1 MSMYALTATLT
12 LAAHLVAARA
22 AAEPTGCA
30 PGRYFLPGVTLVA
43 GPDAPADD
51 ELNIMEIDGI
61 LVATLRS
68 GGCPLGAA
76 RMQPRREFTKI
87 AAKFGGCRDVPG
99 WVVVKG
105 RIIHPACESLVG
117 RARVRKALARSER
130 SRTFTGLKAPNF
142 SAPDGMRV
150 GSMGGAYTNA
160 TDGSSVDV
168 PPGALIATQTAEM
181 SVTEVTPEEVA
192 EIESLLG
199 LGLPPGLGALRAL
212 QVLMGRRD
220 PVPRSSVGASLP
232 DDGLPLDGTLLHVL
246 TEPAFVYGVTD
257 TRPPRLLYDGLVTQS
272 GGRYELRL
280 APQSFG
286 SPPGLSRVVHIPA
299 GSPTCQIDGV
309 VRESTGAPVAFALVE
324 ASSLPGLVTRAGPD
338 GFYRGVVLAGP
349 NTLAV
354 TTDSGAGST
363 EFLCDPVSE
372 PVVSAVDVEVDVPA
386 DAAVPVVAITDP
398 AADETVAATVR
409 TVSGTVGS
417 SSVERVEIVTHT
429 GTTADVFRQMAAVVN
444 GSFSTKTILTPGRT
458 NTLVV
463 LATDPT
469 TGRTGADNV
478 VVTSTAA
485 SGEDLRFTMAWES
498 NGTDVDMHVRVPGA
512 NGTPDTLD
520 GDTIYFANSSAAGG
534 VLDVD
539 DTDGFGPE
547 NIVFPLGAAAPGT
560 YAVAAHYW
568 RGAPTAST
576 VTVTVFLNGVP
587 RGSFTR
593 VLRQAETGTPLAPRD
608 PGSVFNIATVTFP
621 GGEFGPPADQSV
633 FINGPE

>member
-1 MSMYALTATLT
+1 MGTYALTVTFTLVANL
-12 LAAHLVAARA
+12 LAAQAIAQPA
-22 AAEPTGCA
+22 GCT
-30 PGRYFLPGVTLVA
+30 PGRYFIPGETLVT
-43 GPDAPADD
+43 GPNPPADD
-51 ELNIMEIDGI
+51 ELNIMEVNGI

-87 AAKFGGCRDVPG
+87 AVKFGGCRDVPG

-105 RIIHPACESLVG
+105 RILHPACESLVG
-117 RARVRKALARSER
+117 RARVRKALAPSER
-130 SRTFTGLKAPNF
+130 TRTFTGLKAPNF

-150 GSMGGAYTNA
+150 GSMGGGYTNA
-160 TDGSSVDV
+160 TDGSSLDV
-168 PPGALIATQTAEM
+168 PPGALVATQTAEM
-181 SVTEVTPEEVA
+181 GVTEVAPEEVA
-192 EIESLLG
+192 EVESLLG
-199 LGLPPGLGALRAL
+199 LGLPPGLDALRAL
-212 QVLMGRRD
+212 QVVMGRKD
-220 PVPRSSVGASLP
+220 PAPRSSIGASVT

-257 TRPPRLLYDGLVTQS
+257 PRPPRLLYDGLVTQS

-286 SPPGLSRVVHIPA
+286 SPPGLSRVIHIPA

-309 VRESTGAPVAFALVE
+309 VRETTGAPVAFALVE

-338 GFYRGVVLAGP
+338 GFYRGLVLAGP
-349 NTLAV
+349 NTLTV

-363 EFLCDPVSE
+363 DFLCDPVSE
-372 PVVSAVDVEVDVPA
+372 PVVSAVDVDVDVPA
-386 DAAVPVVAITDP
+386 DAAVPAVEITAP
-398 AADETVAATVR
+398 AADETLAATVL
-409 TVSGTVGS
+409 TISGTVGS
-417 SSVERVEIVTHT
+417 SSIDRVEIVTHT
-429 GTTADVFRQMAAVVN
+429 AATADVFRQMAAVVN
-444 GSFSTKTILTPGRT
+444 GSFSGKTILTPGRT

-463 LATDPT
+463 LATDPS
-469 TGRTGADNV
+469 TGRTGSDSV
-478 VVTSTAA
+478 VITSTAA
-485 SGEDLRFTMAWES
+485 SGEDLRFTMAWDS

-547 NIVFPLGAAAPGT
+547 NIVFPLGAAVPGT

-576 VTVTVFLNGVP
+576 VTVTVFLNGIP
-587 RGSFTR
+587 RGSFTQ
-593 VLRQAETGTPLAPRD
+593 VLRQSQTGTPLAPRD